1 MIKSHR
7 PRSRRMSP
15 LGGAAEDDEMMQP
28 RRRRRGTTLEQLEK
42 RVRRRKATTTGRGIL
57 MSIGNIIRNSGTA
70 MRKMNQE
77 MAKQTRNMP
86 SDAQINK
93 EIWR

>member
-1 MIKSHR
+1 MIRSHR
-7 PRSRRMSP
+7 PRGRMSP
-15 LGGAAEDDEMMQP
+15 LGGNADDDEMMP
-28 RRRRRGTTLEQLEK
+28 VRRRRRGTTLEQLEK
-42 RVRRRKATTTGRGIL
+42 RVRRRKATTTGKGIL
-57 MSIGNIIRNSGTA
+57 QGLSNIIKNSGAA

-93 EIWR
+93 DIWR

>member
-1 MIKSHR
+1 
-7 PRSRRMSP
+7 MSP
-15 LGGAAEDDEMMQP
+15 LGGNADDDEMMP
-28 RRRRRGTTLEQLEK
+28 VRRRRKGTSLEQLEK
-42 RVRRRKATTTGRGIL
+42 RVRRRKATSTGKGVL
-57 MSIGNIIRNSGTA
+57 MVIGNIMRNSGSA

-86 SDAQINK
+86 TDTQINK